1 MTTETNTEPA
11 HGAEPTLADHIAALR
26 LYGTRDAKTIDQV
39 AERAIDALCCGAK
52 AADLPFANDHAF
64 HLRLIDLLFEKLSS
78 AREADALDARGDEPE
93 TTPTT
98 KET

>member
-39 AERAIDALCCGAK
+39 AERAIDARWCGAK

-78 AREADALDARGDEPE
+78 AREADEIEARGEVTEVRP
-93 TTPTT
+93 
-98 KET
+98 